1 GRALARP
8 GASPRA
14 RAGIADDPSQGGRG
28 DHPARGAKR
37 ADGPGRLRSGARARQ
52 GRGGLRGP
60 HRRVPPPRSRAQ
72 GPLPLGVVAERVL
85 ALLPHY
91 LPAGG
96 RHRENYSRQPRVDS
110 MHKCAYSRLETRHW
124 ICRCGVLHDD
134 YAITIPEEGPD
145 EGRFVTTGMD
155 ALGRVL
161 VVVYTWRE
169 NRVRII
175 SARAATSR
183 ERRQHERTR

>member
-1 GRALARP
+1 VGLEWDQRKSAANLRKH
-8 GASPRA
+8 
-14 RAGIADDPSQGGRG
+14 GIGFAD
-28 DHPARGAKR
+28 AA
-37 ADGPGRLRSGARARQ
+37 
-52 GRGGLRGP
+52 
-60 HRRVPPPRSRAQ
+60 
-72 GPLPLGVVAERVL
+72 
-85 ALLPHY
+85 
-91 LPAGG
+91 
-96 RHRENYSRQPRVDS
+96 
-110 MHKCAYSRLETRHW
+110 T
-124 ICRCGVLHDD
+124 VLHDD

-183 ERRQHERTR
+183 ERRQYERTR